1 MVVLFIFIASILSI
15 LSPISHAV
23 TSTSLAVKDSYVDSF
38 YPVTNYGQQ
47 DWLIFGDYLMGP
59 TEAYIEFTTYPP
71 PTGWTKA
78 EIQIDMYS
86 VINTTELTISLVT
99 VVWSEFTV
107 TWATKPAIG
116 TQITTLTVSANQTY
130 TIDVTNFVTGR
141 TIAINIAAT
150 SFPTGYVQATS
161 REGNTGTN
169 QGPTLI
175 WTHPGYG
182 PAIPG
187 FSLLFLV
194 CLMIGAC
201 TYIILRMKKHPRH
214 L

>member
-1 MVVLFIFIASILSI
+1 ME
-15 LSPISHAV
+15 
-23 TSTSLAVKDSYVDSF
+23 
-38 YPVTNYGQQ
+38 N
-47 DWLIFGDYLMGP
+47 WLIFGDYLMGP
-59 TEAYIEFTTYPP
+59 AEAYIEFSTYPP

-78 EIQIDMYS
+78 EIQIDMYA
-86 VINTTELTISLVT
+86 VFNTTELTISLVS
-99 VVWSEFTV
+99 VIWSEFAI

-116 TQITTLTVSANQTY
+116 AEITTLTVTANQTY

-141 TIAINIAAT
+141 TLAIHIAAT
-150 SFPTGYVQATS
+150 SLPTGYVQAAS
-161 REGNTGTN
+161 REGNAITG

-194 CLMIGAC
+194 CIMIGAC
-201 TYIILRMKKHPRH
+201 TYIIKRIKRQP
-214 L
+214 